1 MKIDKDIFN
10 ELKKYD
16 ELYRDLTEE
25 DLMEGY
31 KLSLTATEM
40 DNPDDEMDYD
50 DLFKLSSYYAYEAIL
65 QSDLVDYKEDLD
77 FADEFMDE
85 FGGDSYDDGYYSDND
100 DYY

>member
-10 ELKKYD
+10 ELRKYD

-25 DLMEGY
+25 DLKEGY
-31 KLSLTATEM
+31 RLSLKASEM
-40 DNPDDEMDYD
+40 DNPDDEMDYN

-65 QSDLVDYKEDLD
+65 QSDLVDYKEDDD

-85 FGGDSYDDGYYSDND
+85 FGGDSYDDAYYSDD